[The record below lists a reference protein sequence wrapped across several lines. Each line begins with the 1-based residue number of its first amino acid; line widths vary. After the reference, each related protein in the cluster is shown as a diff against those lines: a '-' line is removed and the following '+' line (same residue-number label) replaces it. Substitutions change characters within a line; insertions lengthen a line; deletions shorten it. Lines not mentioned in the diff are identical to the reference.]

1 MVVVIELWHKNFER
15 GSVMKSARE
24 KIIEYLKDN
33 DKATQVE
40 LSENLQIQRSTVAR
54 VLRDLMEENTVE
66 RVGTNR
72 NLYYIL
78 KEGMTAEQYDNIS
91 SEIKKRVILVEES
104 MENVK
109 EQVDNANQNI
119 NKIYIDIISLMSVFV
134 AIIALIITNAD
145 IVLKITESNIKKY
158 LLDIVLVNLSVCIC
172 LAVFVILIRF
182 IVLKPL
188 SKKK

>member
-1 MVVVIELWHKNFER
+1 MIIK
-15 GSVMKSARE
+15 ARE
-24 KIIEYLKDN
+24 KIIDYLKEN
-33 DKATQVE
+33 EKATQLE
-40 LSENLQIQRSTVAR
+40 LRNNLSISQAIVSDILKRLIDENI
-54 VLRDLMEENTVE
+54 VE
-66 RVGTNR
+66 RVPTNR
-72 NLYYIL
+72 NTYYIL
-78 KEGMTAEQYDNIS
+78 KEGLTAEKYDNLS

-145 IVLKITESNIKKY
+145 IVLKITESNIKNY

-172 LAVFVILIRF
+172 LAIFVVLIRF